1 MKQFRSTCITALFA
15 LMSLAL
21 GGQTPD
27 STAKTNTVVTD
38 RINDL
43 TERDRGPSLAKI
55 EERADKSFANQDY
68 YAAMKYYGIV
78 LNVEPLRVTSLKG
91 FGESAFEITAMDS
104 AAWAFQRMVDHGVS
118 TAPDYYPKMR
128 LAEVKFRLGDYD
140 GAIILC
146 DDLLSANQNPPV
158 LPATLARARALRAFC
173 EWALGVSNNPH
184 VIKESFKLLDTNTI
198 NTRGYSE
205 YMSHPGPD
213 ANQIYFSAYRFDF
226 EKDKVNPKRK
236 LIKLLTAT
244 DLDGRALVAE
254 SELNDPDLQ
263 HTAHVAFSGSGNAV
277 YYAVGTYEGKKA
289 VLRFDLY
296 RRIKQPGGFWG
307 PAEKLNAVNAE
318 GFSTTKPSIGTLPG
332 EQHETL
338 FFVSDR
344 PGGMGGRDIWHA
356 HLIGDSITAPKA
368 LNSLNTTGNETTPY
382 FHTPSGNLYF
392 STDGGVTGNKDSLK
406 TIGGFDVYKSKYTVA
421 GKWGT
426 PKHMGMPINS
436 PSNDVYFAL
445 TDDSRKGYL
454 SSNQLGDFNLSEEGC
469 CYDIYSIDFFPPTVT
484 AIGLHKLTKQILPYT
499 RITLYEVD
507 RNGIF
512 IPAANPQPDSTSTHK
527 FEVLLGKKYVLVGE
541 KQQYS
546 SDTLFFETP
555 DEIWEEEMVFKLY
568 LKPFLNLIVTVY
580 DEDTGEPL
588 NGATTTFF
596 DLGFRNESGKFIK
609 GTGIGTEEVLP
620 DDSNRNTYKI
630 DFEHQYRVLAAK
642 EGYVAPTSKADSS
655 IVISTI
661 GRVTGGDIEVKL
673 YLHRPSA
680 LEEYLPLTL
689 YFDNDYPKK
698 DVPGNQDTILLD
710 YQKTFVG
717 YMRKKDEYL
726 REYSRGLTGTE
737 RQAALD
743 TLDFFF
749 EKEVRMNWDSFFAF
763 SDKIDLMLQQG
774 DTIILTLK
782 GYASPLSNPD
792 YNKHLTNRRIASV
805 FNHFMIFDGGIF
817 TKYRE
822 IVGTGQIRFIREPNG
837 DTEAVKAGV
846 NGNPR
851 DRRQS
856 VYDVKASR
864 SRRVQIIGARV
875 SKSGRVHRGL

>member
-1 MKQFRSTCITALFA
+1 MKQFRSTCLTAFFA
-15 LMSLAL
+15 LIALAL

-27 STAKTNTVVTD
+27 STAKTRTVVTD

-43 TERDRGPSLAKI
+43 SERDRGPSVAKI
-55 EERADKSFANQDY
+55 EERADKAFANQDY

-78 LNVEPLRVTSLKG
+78 LSVEPLRVNSLKG
-91 FGESAFEITAMDS
+91 YGESAFEITAMDS
-104 AAWAFQRMVDHGVS
+104 AAMAFQRMVDHGVS
-118 TAPDYYPKMR
+118 TASDYYPKMR

-140 GAIILC
+140 GAILLC
-146 DDLLSANQNPPV
+146 DDLLASNQNPPI
-158 LPATLARARALRAFC
+158 LPATLAKARSLRVFC
-173 EWALGVSNNPH
+173 EWALSVSDNPH
-184 VIKESFKLLDTNTI
+184 VISESFKLLDTNTI
-198 NTRGYSE
+198 NTRTYSE

-213 ANQIYFSAYRFDF
+213 ANQIYFSAYRFDY
-226 EKDKVNPKRK
+226 EKDRVNPKRK
-236 LIKLLTAT
+236 LIKLLTAS
-244 DLDGRALVAE
+244 DVDGRALVAE
-254 SELNDPDLQ
+254 SELNDPEQQ
-263 HTAHVAFSGSGNAV
+263 HTAHVAFSESGNAV
-277 YYAVGTYEGKKA
+277 YYAVGAYEGKTA
-289 VLRFDLY
+289 AMRFDLY
-296 RRIKQPGGFWG
+296 RRIKQAEGFWG
-307 PAEKLNAVNAE
+307 AAEKLSAVNAE
-318 GFSTTKPSIGTLPG
+318 GFSSTKPSIGTLPG
-332 EQHETL
+332 DQHETL

-356 HLIGDSITAPKA
+356 HIIGDSITAPKP
-368 LNSLNTTGNETTPY
+368 LNSLNTAGNETTPY
-382 FHTPSGNLYF
+382 FHAASGRLFF

-406 TIGGFDVYKSKYTVA
+406 TIGGFDVYASKYTVS

-454 SSNQLGDFNLSEEGC
+454 SSNRLGDFNLSEEGC
-469 CYDIYSIDFFPPTVT
+469 CYDIYAVDFIPPTVT
-484 AIGLHKLTKQILPYT
+484 VLGLHKLTKDILPYT

-507 RNGIF
+507 RNGNF
-512 IPAANPQPDSTSTHK
+512 IPVANPQPDSSSTHK

-541 KQQYS
+541 KDLFI
-546 SDTLFFETP
+546 SDTLFFDTP
-555 DEIWEEEMVFKLY
+555 DEIWEDEMVLKLY
-568 LKPFLNLIVTVY
+568 LKPILNLIVTVY

-588 NGATTTFF
+588 NGATTSFF
-596 DLGFRNESGKFIK
+596 DLGFRDESGKFIK
-609 GTGIGTEEVLP
+609 GTGIGQDEVLP
-620 DDSNRNTYKI
+620 ENSNRITYKL
-630 DFEHQYRVLAAK
+630 DYEHQYRVLASK

-655 IVISTI
+655 AVISTI

-698 DVPGNQDTILLD
+698 DVPGNQDTIRLD

-717 YMRKKDEYL
+717 YMRKKEEYL
-726 REYSRGLTGTE
+726 REFSRGLPE
-737 RQAALD
+737 PARQAALD
-743 TLDFFF
+743 TIDHFF

-822 IVGTGQIRFIREPNG
+822 GTGTGQLKFIREPNG
-837 DTEAVKAGV
+837 DTEAVKAGI
-846 NGNPR
+846 NGDPK
-851 DRRQS
+851 DRRRS
-856 VYDVKASR
+856 VYDVQASR
-864 SRRVQIIGARV
+864 ARRVQIIGARV
-875 SKSGRVHRGL
+875 AKGGRMHRGL